1 MKPTIVIVS
10 DDLLFWNL
18 FAYSLSVKTLNLQ
31 IYICKSFDEVIENE
45 SYKDSILI
53 IVDGGFSDMSSIT
66 VIQFL
71 RMQKRTVS
79 PIWFFPEIQTK
90 ECLYKSQQI
99 GVSRIILKPFDPI
112 LISEEIILLLTKQTI

>member
-18 FAYSLSVKTLNLQ
+18 FTYSLSVKTLNLQ

-90 ECLYKSQQI
+90 EYLYKSQQI